1 MLTLEKQ
8 ARRLGHLVIA
18 GVDEAGRGP
27 LAGPVVA
34 GAVALREDAK
44 IEGLT
49 DSKQLTEKKRN
60 ELYDV
65 IRESAVSFCVA
76 HVSHEVIDSINILQ
90 ATLRAM
96 LKAVEGL
103 DPEPDFVLIDGMQ
116 TIINWPGP
124 QKAVVKGDSLSL
136 SIAAGSVL
144 AKVTRDAMMAEYSR
158 QYPEYGFE
166 RHKGYGS
173 AYHREAIAKHGP
185 CPIHRKTFRG
195 VREFTEGFNAANV
208 QKNKEE
214 PAQLEL
220 IK

>member
-1 MLTLEKQ
+1 MLSLEKE

-34 GAVALREDAK
+34 GAVTLREDAK

-60 ELYDV
+60 ELYDI
-65 IRESAVSFCVA
+65 IRQSAVSFCVA
-76 HVSHEVIDSINILQ
+76 HVSHEVIDQINILQ

-103 DPEPDFVLIDGMQ
+103 DPKPDFVLIDGMQ
-116 TIINWPGP
+116 TTQWAGP

-136 SIAAGSVL
+136 SIAAASVL
-144 AKVTRDAMMAEYSR
+144 AKVTRDKMMVEYSK
-158 QYPEYGFE
+158 QYPDYGFD

-173 AYHREAIAKHGP
+173 AYHREAIAKYGP

-195 VREFTEGFNAANV
+195 VREFTENFTNDLESKDKSP
-208 QKNKEE
+208 QM
-214 PAQLEL
+214 EL

>member
-1 MLTLEKQ
+1 MLTLETD
-8 ARRLGHLVIA
+8 ARKLGYLAVA

-34 GAVALREDAK
+34 SAVILREGAV

-49 DSKQLTEKKRN
+49 DSKQLSIKKRN
-60 ELYDV
+60 ELYD
-65 IRESAVSFCVA
+65 IIKESSLSFCVA
-76 HVSHEVIDSINILQ
+76 HISHEVIDTINILQ

-96 LKAVEGL
+96 RKAVEGL
-103 DPEPDFVLIDGMQ
+103 GQKPDFVLIDGLQ
-116 TIINWPGP
+116 TITGWPGP
-124 QKAVVKGDSLSL
+124 QKAVVKGDTLSL
-136 SIAAGSVL
+136 SIAAASVL
-144 AKVTRDAMMAEYSR
+144 AKVTRDKIMVEYSR
-158 QYPEYGFE
+158 QFPGYGFE

-195 VREFTEGFNAANV
+195 VREFTEGFITTND
-208 QKNKEE
+208 QKNKKR
-214 PAQLEL
+214 PSQLEL

>member
-8 ARRLGHLVIA
+8 ARRRGHLVIA

-60 ELYDV
+60 ELYGV

-76 HVSHEVIDSINILQ
+76 HVSHEVIDQINILQ

-208 QKNKEE
+208 QKNKGE

>member
-1 MLTLEKQ
+1 MLSLEKQ
-8 ARRLGHLVIA
+8 ARRLGHLAIA

-34 GAVALREDAK
+34 GAVTLREGAVIK
-44 IEGLT
+44 GLT

-60 ELYDV
+60 ELYD
-65 IRESAVSFCVA
+65 IIIESAVSFCVA
-76 HVSHEVIDSINILQ
+76 HVSHEVIDQINILQ

-96 LKAVEGL
+96 CKAVEGL

-116 TIINWPGP
+116 TILNWPGP
-124 QKAVVKGDSLSL
+124 QKAVVKGDTLSL
-136 SIAAGSVL
+136 SIAAASVL
-144 AKVTRDAMMAEYSR
+144 AKVARDKVMVEYSR
-158 QYPEYGFE
+158 QYPEYGFD

-173 AYHREAIAKHGP
+173 AYHRDAIAKHGP

-195 VREFTEGFNAANV
+195 VREFTEGFIATNKLN
-208 QKNKEE
+208 NKEE
-214 PAQLEL
+214 SPQLEL